1 MSKFKK
7 KQASTKQSIP
17 TASLPDII
25 FMLLIFFMVTTVLR
39 EYDIKVSYTLPSAK
53 QIEKIDNKRIV
64 SYIWVGRDGRVQIDD
79 NIVLVPEIQNIAAK
93 KRREVPQVIMSL
105 RIDEGSRMGIVT
117 DIQQQLRKGDALRIN
132 YSALQKL

>member
-1 MSKFKK
+1 MKFKK

-25 FMLLIFFMVTTVLR
+25 FMLLIFFMVSTVLR
-39 EYDIKVSYTLPSAK
+39 EYDIKVQYTLPSAT

-79 NIVLVPEIQNIAAK
+79 NIVLIPEIQSIAAK
-93 KRREVPQVIMSL
+93 KRRDVPQVIMSL

>member
-1 MSKFKK
+1 MKFKK
-7 KQASTKQSIP
+7 KQAATQQAIP
-17 TASLPDII
+17 TSSLPDII

-39 EYDIKVSYTLPSAK
+39 EYDIQVQYTLPSAS

-64 SYIWVGRDGRVQIDD
+64 SYIWVGKDGRVQIDD
-79 NIVLVPEIQNIAAK
+79 NIVLIPEIQTIAAK
-93 KRREVPQVIMSL
+93 KRRDLPPVIMSL

>member
-1 MSKFKK
+1 MKFKK
-7 KQASTKQSIP
+7 KQASTKQNVP

-39 EYDIKVSYTLPSAK
+39 EYDIKVQYTLPSAT

-64 SYIWVGRDGRVQIDD
+64 TYIWVGRDGRVQIDD
-79 NIVLVPEIQNIAAK
+79 NIIVIPEIQSIAAK

-105 RIDEGSRMGIVT
+105 RVDEGSRMGIVT

>member
-1 MSKFKK
+1 MKFKK
-7 KQASTKQSIP
+7 KQASTKQNVP

-25 FMLLIFFMVTTVLR
+25 FMLLIFFMVSTVLR
-39 EYDIKVSYTLPSAK
+39 EYNIQVQYTLPSAT

-64 SYIWVGRDGRVQIDD
+64 TYIWVGRDGRVQIDD
-79 NIVLVPEIQNIAAK
+79 NLIVIPEIQSIAAK
-93 KRREVPQVIMSL
+93 KRRDVPQVIMSL